1 MAYCNAVHSS
11 PRPKMVQA
19 TQNAMSSAM
28 EDRLKID
35 NAPLRGA
42 LLPFLTGCT
51 TAAERINAVQ
61 ANLESEA
68 GKSWR
73 QELGKWTVRMV
84 PVELLVPDV
93 HKDWR
98 PIVREAVLFVVSRL
112 SPSRLAPKI
121 VEQMALPPQ
130 HLGGGAPSKFIAK
143 VPGLQKIGQVLA
155 RNRHLHPRLR
165 RALIKLE
172 NGISDVTIEEIR
184 DIINGELRLQIET
197 YAIKIQ
203 RSILSEASVS
213 AVVRLAWQN
222 PASGR
227 RQHGVFKVLKPHI
240 ANCYAE
246 DLRIIGQLAQHL
258 ARQHRTS
265 GAPLGVRRDPYGDPV
280 SVATRSRLSSDATLA
295 DELSEY
301 RSLRGIRYRT

>member
-1 MAYCNAVHSS
+1 
-11 PRPKMVQA
+11 
-19 TQNAMSSAM
+19 M

-35 NAPLRGA
+35 NAPLRRT

-61 ANLESEA
+61 AALESEA

-121 VEQMALPPQ
+121 VEQMALPPNTSAEVR
-130 HLGGGAPSKFIAK
+130 LLKFIAK

-155 RNRHLHPRLR
+155 RNRNLHPRLR

-184 DIINGELRLQIET
+184 AIIRWG
-197 YAIKIQ
+197 
-203 RSILSEASVS
+203 AST
-213 AVVRLAWQN
+213 ADRNVRN
-222 PASGR
+222 
-227 RQHGVFKVLKPHI
+227 
-240 ANCYAE
+240 
-246 DLRIIGQLAQHL
+246 
-258 ARQHRTS
+258 
-265 GAPLGVRRDPYGDPV
+265 
-280 SVATRSRLSSDATLA
+280 
-295 DELSEY
+295 
-301 RSLRGIRYRT
+301 